1 MSIYKGSQK
10 VMGIVASQG
19 EADLTEYQ
27 KKNDLT
33 LNTTDKTVS
42 GAINEL
48 KEAIDNGTGTEVP
61 NPNII
66 TYSSLEQLSLT
77 SGTTTINIFNAL
89 PNNSLLRIEV
99 TDNTI
104 VTDIPENVKGVLI
117 IDKNSS
123 TGVNIEY
130 KVVGG
135 ELYIGRLTIGEA
147 TTLSWKRVC
156 TTTIADGKSGNKFFS
171 GKLPSIMTVQSPY
184 LNYTIKNGW
193 CKIEFGMRIN
203 KTTGTCDYTKI
214 DLSTVLTDTN
224 GLLPKPM
231 ATSDTIMYTEDSATQ
246 QTVILLEVNSVGEF
260 YIKVKGNNITS
271 ALYYRASIMYPL
283 KEQ

>member
-1 MSIYKGSQK
+1 MSIYKGSRK
-10 VMGIVASQG
+10 VMCIVASQG

-48 KEAIDNGTGTEVP
+48 KEAIDNGTGTEVTS
-61 NPNII
+61 PNIM

-77 SGTTTINIFNAL
+77 SGMSTINIFNAL
-89 PNNSLLRIEV
+89 PNNSLLRLEV

-104 VTDIPENVKGVLI
+104 VIDIPENVKGVLI

-130 KVVGG
+130 KVVSG
-135 ELYIGRLTIGEA
+135 ELYIGQLTIGEA

-156 TTTIADGKSGNKFFS
+156 TTTVKDGSGTIMLS
-171 GKLPSIMTVQSPY
+171 LPS
-184 LNYTIKNGW
+184 NYTGINNGAYVKYKIVNGW
-193 CKIEFGMRIN
+193 CVTNFTVGVKAITTSASNYVQCATGLPPSAGIYYSNLFSENGNTGTQVTIMFRTDGTMRI
-203 KTTGTCDYTKI
+203 
-214 DLSTVLTDTN
+214 L
-224 GLLPKPM
+224 
-231 ATSDTIMYTEDSATQ
+231 A
-246 QTVILLEVNSVGEF
+246 
-260 YIKVKGNNITS
+260 KGNNVT
-271 ALYYRASIMYPL
+271 AQDFYLGNFAYPV
-283 KEQ
+283 KES